1 MSLRF
6 SVSKK
11 HRKSQKIYLT
21 ERLVRA
27 FITSRPDVYCNSSLY
42 GLPAKGISKSL
53 RLQNSA
59 ARLVMKCKL
68 RDHIASSPQKLS
80 VLSHRMTFK
89 IIKVRSHYENSAVLI
104 VLREN
109 QLCKTSTRHQKIPKQ
124 SGTCSIFVCG
134 PLQLIFICVHTS
146 RFTHGHMAVANR
158 EATFCV

>member
-1 MSLRF
+1 MLLRF

-53 RLQNSA
+53 RLQNFA

-68 RDHIASSPQKLS
+68 RDHIAPSLQKLS

-89 IIKVRSHYENSAVLI
+89 IIKVWSHYENSAVLI

-109 QLCKTSTRHQKIPKQ
+109 QLCKTSTRHQKNPKQ
-124 SGTCSIFVCG
+124 SGIV
-134 PLQLIFICVHTS
+134 
-146 RFTHGHMAVANR
+146 AVYVQYIRLRSFAVNIHLR
-158 EATFCV
+158 SH

>member
-6 SVSKK
+6 SVSQK

-27 FITSRPDVYCNSSLY
+27 FITSRPDVYCNRSLY

-53 RLQNSA
+53 RLQNFA

-68 RDHIASSPQKLS
+68 RDHIAPSLQKLS

-89 IIKVRSHYENSAVLI
+89 IIKVRHTMRILQCWSYYVKINFA
-104 VLREN
+104 
-109 QLCKTSTRHQKIPKQ
+109 RHQHDTKRIQ
-124 SGTCSIFVCG
+124 NRAGSVA
-134 PLQLIFICVHTS
+134 
-146 RFTHGHMAVANR
+146 AVYVQYIRLRSFAVNIHLR
-158 EATFCV
+158 SH